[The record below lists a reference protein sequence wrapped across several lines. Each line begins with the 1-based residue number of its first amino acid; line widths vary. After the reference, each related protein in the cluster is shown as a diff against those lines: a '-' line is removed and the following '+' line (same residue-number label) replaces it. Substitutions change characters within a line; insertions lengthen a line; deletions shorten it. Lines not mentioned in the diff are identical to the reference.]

1 MRIGIVGSRNFGDL
15 EKVKEYVKSLDEETV
30 IVSGGAKGVDET
42 AAKMGEE
49 LGMKIVIF
57 KPDWEQYGRSAGIIR
72 NKEICVYSDMIC
84 AFWDGKSKGTKN
96 TIDTAK
102 KMNMI
107 VQVFTKNELLTQRN

>member
-1 MRIGIVGSRNFGDL
+1 MVKIGIVGSRNFKKL
-15 EKVKEYVKSLDEETV
+15 EWVRHYVKSLEKDTI

-42 AAKMGEE
+42 AEKMGEE
-49 LGMKIVIF
+49 LGMKVVSIRPNW
-57 KPDWEQYGRSAGIIR
+57 KKYGRGAGIVR
-72 NKEICVYSDMIC
+72 NKEICEYSDMIC

-107 VQVFTKNELLTQRN
+107 VQVITDE